1 MVEAGLP
8 MVSVIA
14 PCHSEARFI
23 ENTLNSILQSDYP
36 AEKIEVL
43 VVDGMSTDGTREIV
57 QKMAAKDSRI
67 RLLDNPARIQAA
79 AMNIGIK
86 AAQGDYI
93 ARIDCHATY
102 DSSYIRKCIELSERT
117 GAANAGGYWNTLPG
131 ADTPVARAI
140 AAATSNRFGVGKSV
154 HRIGGSE
161 QEQETDNVAFGM
173 FKRELF
179 EKIGLYDERLVRNE
193 DSELN
198 HRIRKAG
205 GRIIISP
212 EIEVGYYNRAT
223 YRGLWQQ
230 AFNNGLWN
238 LYTVW
243 LTGESAG
250 LSLRHFVPM
259 VFVLG
264 LITFTIGAFFW
275 WTVKW
280 MLLCYILLYLSVAC
294 TFSIRCA
301 RQTKSS
307 AILILWSFVVS
318 HVSYGLGSI
327 WAIITIPFKFP
338 DRHKK
343 FVGKPSAERKA

>member
-14 PCHSEARFI
+14 PCRSEARFI

-57 QKMAAKDSRI
+57 QKMASQDSRI

-102 DSSYIRKCIELSERT
+102 DSSYIRKCIELAERT
-117 GAANAGGYWNTLPG
+117 GAANAGGYWITLPG
-131 ADTPVARAI
+131 DDTPVAKAI

-154 HRIGGSE
+154 HRIGGT
-161 QEQETDNVAFGM
+161 EQETDNVAFGM

-179 EKIGLYDERLVRNE
+179 EKTGLYDERLVRNE
-193 DSELN
+193 DPELN

-205 GRIIISP
+205 GRVIISP
-212 EIEVGYYNRAT
+212 EIKVGYYNRAT
-223 YRGLWQQ
+223 YRRLWQQ

-238 LYTVW
+238 LYTIW
-243 LTGESAG
+243 LTGGMGG
-250 LSLRHFVPM
+250 LAPRHFVPM
-259 VFVLG
+259 VFALG
-264 LITFTIGAFFW
+264 LITFTIGAFSW
-275 WTVKW
+275 WPVKW
-280 MLLCYILLYLSVAC
+280 MLLCYILLYLSIAY
-294 TFSIRCA
+294 TFSIRSA
-301 RQTKSS
+301 RQTRTS
-307 AILILWSFVVS
+307 AILILWTFVVS
-318 HVSYGLGSI
+318 HVAYGLGSI
-327 WAIITIPFKFP
+327 WAIITIPLKFP

-343 FVGKPSAERKA
+343 STGTPSAERKA